1 MDKRE
6 ESITKALTMAGALF
20 ENYTPSADK
29 VRALSVFF
37 RDVDTRQFL
46 DALGMSLRE
55 PGRKF
60 FPTPGEIQESLNK
73 LKANKKLTSAQIFGQ
88 LRAFVRRGLP
98 ESDAYLRLKSTGDS
112 AALQALR
119 IITYDAIRNT
129 STDEM
134 HFLERRFTRAY
145 EDVETLST
153 EREALTL
160 IESRSEKFNQIAAET
175 VENLGRRVV

>member
-46 DALGMSLRE
+46 DALGMTLRE

-73 LKANKKLTSAQIFGQ
+73 LKADKKLTSAQIFGQ
-88 LRAFVRRGLP
+88 LRAFVRRGMT
-98 ESDAYLRLKSTGDS
+98 EKQAYQRLRSTGD
-112 AALQALR
+112 AAGLQALR
-119 IITYDAIRNT
+119 IITYDAIRDT
-129 STDEM
+129 PSHEM
-134 HFLERRFTRAY
+134 HFLERRFTSAY
-145 EDVETLST
+145 RDVETLST
-153 EREALTL
+153 EREAVTL
-160 IESRSEKFNQIAAET
+160 IEGRSQRFNQIAAGC
-175 VENLGRRVV
+175 VEKIGRVA